1 MAGIGTYPEWQ
12 VRGACRGSFA
22 LDFFPPPAGER
33 RDEQRRREGRAK
45 TICANC
51 AVAGE
56 CLDYA
61 LALRDVH
68 GIWGGMSEIERREL
82 MGLST

>member
-1 MAGIGTYPEWQ
+1 VAGIGTYPEWQ

-33 RDEQRRREGRAK
+33 RDEQRRREGRTK

-68 GIWGGMSEIERREL
+68 GIWGGISESERREL